1 MYAEHLKCCDEG
13 NHAVAVTSEWI
24 EQTMVIVSRSVA
36 LTKIRDAMTVVGA
49 GSEDTSFL
57 PVNHSIERGRHMKTK
72 PSRHV
77 LLTAIVA
84 GSLALLSAGLLTLT
98 ACSTTSPPPPAK
110 ENISAAFQE
119 GVPGGII
126 VNTLDVSARVTAIDT
141 SNRKLTLLKPDGDKF
156 TVKVGPEAVNF
167 DQIRVGDLVNATVT
181 EELVVY
187 LDEEGASAPDGAA
200 GVVALAPKGAQPGG
214 LVAETVQVTATV
226 TAIDRTNRTATLR
239 FEDGSTKTFPVRDDI
254 DLSQRKVGEKVVFQ
268 VTEMIAISVEK
279 P

>member
-1 MYAEHLKCCDEG
+1 
-13 NHAVAVTSEWI
+13 
-24 EQTMVIVSRSVA
+24 
-36 LTKIRDAMTVVGA
+36 
-49 GSEDTSFL
+49 
-57 PVNHSIERGRHMKTK
+57 MKTK
-72 PSRHV
+72 SVRHAP
-77 LLTAIVA
+77 LNAIFVTI
-84 GSLALLSAGLLTLT
+84 LALLFAGILTLT
-98 ACSTTSPPPPAK
+98 ACSPTSPPPPAK
-110 ENISAAFQE
+110 ETSSTDFQE
-119 GVPGGII
+119 GVPGGVI

-141 SNRKLTLLKPDGDKF
+141 SNRKLTLLGPDGDKS

-226 TAIDRTNRTATLR
+226 TAIDQTNRTATLQ
-239 FEDGSTKTFPVRDDI
+239 FEDGSSKSFPVRDDI